1 MNDAAARKSSATA
14 ATWLAAALVLFAASG
29 ANCQRPLVMSPFG
42 PGDPSAPQVL
52 MAGATRDQI
61 IAAVN
66 QNSAHIRSISAT
78 GASITIPDTMNLP
91 ILTANIAA
99 ERPNHFRL
107 TAGTAITG
115 QEIDL
120 GSNDERFW
128 MWVRRNQPP
137 AVYSCRHDQFANSA
151 IRQMMPIEPSWL
163 LAALGM
169 VDIDPASVYDG
180 PLARGDGK
188 VEIRSWLPSASGRL
202 TRVTVIDASR
212 AWVVEQHVYDPTGQT
227 LIASAVAESHHY
239 YPAEGVSLPQ
249 RISLRLPTAG
259 LAMKI
264 DLGSVQINQLAG
276 DPNQLWTMPVF
287 AGYPQIDLGGAVM
300 TTPVP
305 GRPFSQPLSPL
316 GPPAAT
322 PYPTTGAATSPPS
335 ASPFASSAYSQPNPP
350 ASQQSAYAIANPVT
364 APTSAPSAYV
374 SSTAATVPS
383 APPSYQAMPAYYT
396 APPTASSA
404 PAPSAAPA
412 IYQRPRY

>member
-1 MNDAAARKSSATA
+1 LKSKATISAA
-14 ATWLAAALVLFAASG
+14 WLITALVLFTSSG
-29 ANCQRPLVMSPFG
+29 ANCQRPMMLSPFAPAG
-42 PGDPSAPQVL
+42 PAAPQVL
-52 MAGATRDQI
+52 AVGATRDQI

-66 QNSAHIRSISAT
+66 QNSARVHSLSAT

-99 ERPNHFRL
+99 ERPGHFRL
-107 TAGTAITG
+107 TAGTGITG

-120 GSNDERFW
+120 GSNDQLFW

-137 AVYSCRHDQFANSA
+137 AVYFCRHDQFANSS
-151 IRQMMPIEPSWL
+151 IRQMMPIEPAWL

-169 VDIDPASVYDG
+169 IDIDPASVYDG

-227 LIASAVAESHHY
+227 LIASAIAESHRY

-264 DLGSVQINQLAG
+264 DLGTVQINQLAG
-276 DPNQLWTMPVF
+276 DPNQLWTMPTF
-287 AGYPQIDLGGAVM
+287 AGYPQYDLGGAVPN
-300 TTPVP
+300 TPLP
-305 GRPFSQPLSPL
+305 GRPFNQPFSPTV
-316 GPPAAT
+316 PQMPT
-322 PYPTTGAATSPPS
+322 PMPYPTTGAASPPNVPATNS
-335 ASPFASSAYSQPNPP
+335 VGVAPTSYPVAP
-350 ASQQSAYAIANPVT
+350 ASYAPPNPVT
-364 APTSAPSAYV
+364 
-374 SSTAATVPS
+374 STQPVNTT
-383 APPSYQAMPAYYT
+383 PANYMR
-396 APPTASSA
+396 P
-404 PAPSAAPA
+404 
-412 IYQRPRY
+412 PRY

>member
-1 MNDAAARKSSATA
+1 MKQQALTSLAWLIAAVTLFSS
-14 ATWLAAALVLFAASG
+14 SG
-29 ANCQRPLVMSPFG
+29 ASCQRPMLLSPFAPAG
-42 PGDPSAPQVL
+42 PSAPQVL
-52 MAGATRDQI
+52 FAGATRDQI

-66 QNSAHIRSISAT
+66 QNSAKVRSLSAT

-107 TAGTAITG
+107 TAGTGITG

-120 GSNDERFW
+120 GSNDQLFW
-128 MWVRRNQPP
+128 MWVKRNQPP
-137 AVYSCRHDQFANSA
+137 AVYFCRHEQFSNSA

-169 VDIDPASVYDG
+169 IDIDPASVYDG

-227 LIASAVAESHHY
+227 LIASAVAESHRY
-239 YPAEGVSLPQ
+239 YPAEQVSLPQ
-249 RISLRLPTAG
+249 KISLRLPTAG

-264 DLGSVQINQLAG
+264 DLGTVQINQLAG
-276 DPNQLWTMPVF
+276 DPNQLWAMPSF

-300 TTPVP
+300 TTPLP
-305 GRPFSQPLSPL
+305 GRPFSQPLSPVA
-316 GPPAAT
+316 PPPT
-322 PYPTTGAATSPPS
+322 MPMPYPTTTSGPAATYAPPQAIS
-335 ASPFASSAYSQPNPP
+335 TYPTTNSVNPAAVSYPTAPAYSP
-350 ASQQSAYAIANPVT
+350 
-364 APTSAPSAYV
+364 
-374 SSTAATVPS
+374 
-383 APPSYQAMPAYYT
+383 
-396 APPTASSA
+396 A
-404 PAPSAAPA
+404 PAPSSPVEPPTGVIPA
-412 IYQRPRY
+412 SYARPNRY

>member
-1 MNDAAARKSSATA
+1 LKSKATITA
-14 ATWLAAALVLFAASG
+14 AWLTMALALFAGSG
-29 ANCQRPLVMSPFG
+29 ASCQRPLMMSPFAPAG
-42 PGDPSAPQVL
+42 PAAPQVL

-66 QNSAHIRSISAT
+66 QNSARIHSLSAT
-78 GASITIPDTMNLP
+78 GASITIPDTMGLP

-107 TAGTAITG
+107 TAGTGITG

-120 GSNDERFW
+120 GSNDQLFW

-137 AVYSCRHDQFANSA
+137 AVYFCRHDQFGQSA

-202 TRVTVIDASR
+202 TRVMVIDASH

-227 LIASAVAESHHY
+227 LIASAVAESHRF

-249 RISLRLPTAG
+249 KISLRLPTAG

-264 DLGSVQINQLAG
+264 DLGTVQINQLSG
-276 DPNQLWTMPVF
+276 DPNQLWTMPTF

-300 TTPVP
+300 TTPLP
-305 GRPFSQPLSPL
+305 GRPFRQPLSPTAS
-316 GPPAAT
+316 PMPA
-322 PYPTTGAATSPPS
+322 PYPTTGAATAPMSMPTATSAASTPTNYQAAPAYYAAPPS
-335 ASPFASSAYSQPNPP
+335 AASAPP
-350 ASQQSAYAIANPVT
+350 ASATPAAYMRP
-364 APTSAPSAYV
+364 
-374 SSTAATVPS
+374 
-383 APPSYQAMPAYYT
+383 
-396 APPTASSA
+396 
-404 PAPSAAPA
+404 
-412 IYQRPRY
+412 PRY